1 MKNHLLIFIFS
12 LSLTLCYAQGKPL
25 KKKREETEL
34 IKFEPS
40 FSFSDFKVKVEKAK
54 VKPDLRSHELGRK
67 FRTRIKEEYENTESL
82 FAGHYT
88 LATWGCGSPCQ
99 MSVLIDRRT
108 GKIYDAPT
116 SSLGYK
122 FQKDSRMLIVNPP
135 DSLGYYIKDC
145 PYCKPEIYILNEKTK
160 KFELKQP

>member
-1 MKNHLLIFIFS
+1 MKNLVLTFAFSIF
-12 LSLTLCYAQGKPL
+12 LTLCNAQEK
-25 KKKREETEL
+25 TDL
-34 IKFEPS
+34 IKFKPGIS
-40 FSFSDFKVKVEKAK
+40 FSNFKVTVEKVK
-54 VKPDLRSHELGRK
+54 VKPDLKSHQLGRK
-67 FRTRIKEEYENTESL
+67 FRTVIKTECENIESL

-116 SSLGYK
+116 ASVGYK

-160 KFELKQP
+160 KFELKT